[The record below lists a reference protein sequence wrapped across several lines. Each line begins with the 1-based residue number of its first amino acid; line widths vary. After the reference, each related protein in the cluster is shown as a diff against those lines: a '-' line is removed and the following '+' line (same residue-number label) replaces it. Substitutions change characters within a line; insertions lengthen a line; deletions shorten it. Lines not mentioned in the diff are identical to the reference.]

1 MRLTFYGGAGE
12 VGRNCILL
20 GDGKDELLLDAG
32 VKLGEKEEDPTIPDS
47 KTRQLKA
54 ISISHAHLDH
64 IGYLPFMFRKGCN
77 ARIYATKPTR
87 DVMQL
92 LLSDFLNIRQKREMR
107 RMLMRDGGTYH
118 GEQGQPHQRRRQ
130 GFEQNAGEERKP
142 QRQGLGHGSG
152 PGQHAEEGRKPQRQG
167 FRHGPDLGQHAPRQR
182 EGFKPRQHQGGA
194 AGLREGFERQQRQG
208 SDWRR
213 RGDFGHKRPLREHAG
228 ARKFEGIGFSE
239 HDIANVLRHT
249 EMMEYGEERRVCGGL
264 GMTFHNAGHILG
276 SAVVSVRGARRL
288 LYTADLN
295 LRETMLLA
303 PARKGLAADVLI
315 TESTY
320 GGKMDSIE
328 PVKEARA
335 KFIETIG
342 RTLKK
347 GGKVLVPSF
356 AVGRGQEVL
365 FILESH
371 MRSGALEKVPIFVDG
386 MIIKANRIYRQNV
399 IYCKEEVQKRILMSE
414 EDPFKSPLFREPSKS
429 RSEVYREG
437 PAIIVTTSGMMTG
450 GPAID
455 YFKRLAGEPRN
466 KLVLVGYQAEGTLGR
481 KLLEGEKEVG
491 FKEELVR
498 VRMDVENV
506 SFSAHADHAQ
516 LVEFARSVKGLRTV
530 FIIHGEGT
538 KPKEL
543 AEDLEK
549 QYEVIIPKNGETF
562 NF

>member
-32 VKLGEKEEDPTIPDS
+32 VKLGEKEEDPAIPDS
-47 KTRQLKA
+47 KTRQLRA

-92 LLSDFLNIRQKREMR
+92 LLSDFLNIRQKREIR
-107 RMLMRDGGTYH
+107 RRLMRDGGTH
-118 GEQGQPHQRRRQ
+118 H
-130 GFEQNAGEERKP
+130 
-142 QRQGLGHGSG
+142 
-152 PGQHAEEGRKPQRQG
+152 GQHAGEGRKPQQQREG
-167 FRHGPDLGQHAPRQR
+167 FRHGTSPGQKR

-194 AGLREGFERQQRQG
+194 VGLREGFARQQRHG
-208 SDWRR
+208 SEWRR
-213 RGDFGHKRPLREHAG
+213 REDFGHKRPLREHPA

-239 HDIANVLRHT
+239 QDIMKVLRHT
-249 EMMEYGEERRVCGGL
+249 EMMEYGEERRVSGRL

-276 SAVVSVRGARRL
+276 SAVVAVRGARRL

-320 GGKMDSIE
+320 GGRTDTIE
-328 PVKEARA
+328 PVKVARA
-335 KFIETIG
+335 KFIETIN
-342 RTLKK
+342 RTVSK

-365 FILESH
+365 FVLESYMH
-371 MRSGALEKVPIFVDG
+371 AGILPKVPIYVDG
-386 MIIKANRIYRQNV
+386 MILKANRIYRQNV

-450 GPAID
+450 GPVID
-455 YFKRLAGEPRN
+455 YFKRLAGDSRN
-466 KLVLVGYQAEGTLGR
+466 KMVLVGYQAQGTLGR

-491 FKEELVR
+491 FGEELVR

-506 SFSAHADHAQ
+506 SFSAHADHSQ
-516 LVEFARSVKGLRTV
+516 LVEFARSVKGLKKI

-538 KPKEL
+538 KPREL
-543 AEDLEK
+543 AEDLERD
-549 QYEVIIPKNGETF
+549 YEVVIPKNGETF